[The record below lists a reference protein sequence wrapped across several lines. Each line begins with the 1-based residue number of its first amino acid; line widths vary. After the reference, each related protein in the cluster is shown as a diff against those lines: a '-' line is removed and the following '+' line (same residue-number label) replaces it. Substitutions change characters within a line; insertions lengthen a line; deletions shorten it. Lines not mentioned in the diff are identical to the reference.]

1 MGLLDLFTNQFI
13 EVIEWT
19 DDSSDMMVY
28 RFPVANNEIK
38 MGAQLT
44 VRESQVAIFVNEG
57 KVADVFAP
65 GRYTLTTQNL
75 PVLTLL
81 KSWKYGFDSPFKAE
95 VYFINTKQ
103 FIDQKW
109 GTTNPVIVRDSE
121 FGVVR
126 IRAFGAFTFRVNDAL
141 TFLKEIFGTNGV
153 FETDSIIGQLRRS
166 IVSGFSDILGEAKI
180 SILDISSNYDELGK
194 ITLEKLQTTF
204 NAMGLQ
210 LSSFYVENISVP
222 EEVEKAIDKKSTMGI
237 YGDLNKYTK
246 FQTAEAIKDA
256 AQNPGQGGINMGMGL
271 GAGAAF
277 GAIMTESLKKE
288 PEAINT
294 TQLNVNGMQCPT
306 CGHKISTDSKFCPEC
321 GSSIMP
327 PKVKCLK
334 CNAEIEESMKFC
346 PICGTPQMRETIC
359 GKCGKK
365 MPLGVKFCSECGEK
379 IN

>member
-81 KSWKYGFDSPFKAE
+81 KSWRYGFDSPFKAE
-95 VYFINTKQ
+95 VYFVNTKQ

-126 IRAFGAFTFRVNDAL
+126 IRAFGAFTFRVSDAL

-180 SILDISSNYDELGK
+180 SILDISSSFDELGK
-194 ITLEKLQTTF
+194 ITLEKLQTSF
-204 NAMGLQ
+204 NTMGLQ

-222 EEVEKAIDKKSTMGI
+222 EDVEKAIDKKSSMGI

-277 GAIMTESLKKE
+277 GAIMTESLKRE
-288 PEAINT
+288 PEEINA
-294 TQLNVNGMQCPT
+294 TQLNVSGMQCPS
-306 CGHKISTDSKFCPEC
+306 CGHKIPTDSKFCTEC
-321 GSSIMP
+321 GKSIMP
-327 PKVKCLK
+327 PKAKCLK

-346 PICGTPQMRETIC
+346 PICGTPQNRETVC

-365 MPLGVKFCSECGEK
+365 VPLGVKFCSECGEK

>member
-153 FETDSIIGQLRRS
+153 FETDSIVGQLRRS
-166 IVSGFSDILGEAKI
+166 IVSGFSDILGESKI
-180 SILDISSNYDELGK
+180 SILDISSSYDELGK
-194 ITLEKLQTTF
+194 MTLEKLQTTF

-277 GAIMTESLKKE
+277 GAIMTESLKRE
-288 PEAINT
+288 PEAINS
-294 TQLNVNGMQCPT
+294 TQSNVNVMQCPS
-306 CGHKISTDSKFCPEC
+306 CGHKIPIDSRFCTEC
-321 GSSIMP
+321 GKSIMP
-327 PKVKCLK
+327 PKAKCLK

-346 PICGTPQMRETIC
+346 PICGTQQKRETVC

-365 MPLGVKFCSECGEK
+365 VPLGVKFCSECGEK